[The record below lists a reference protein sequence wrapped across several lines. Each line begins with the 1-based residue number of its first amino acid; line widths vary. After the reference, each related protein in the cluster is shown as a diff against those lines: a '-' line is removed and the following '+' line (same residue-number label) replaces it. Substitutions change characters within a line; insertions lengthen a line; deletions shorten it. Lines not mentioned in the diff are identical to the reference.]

1 MKTPKTHILKIE
13 GKHLRDLMTCDKKA
27 EIRQNDRNYK
37 VGDILSF
44 NQGNV
49 LRNPEYMIHDNLE
62 IEFLITHMLFCE
74 GLYSGYVMLSV
85 QRITT

>member
-44 NQGNV
+44 NHGNP
-49 LRNPEYMIHDNLE
+49 LRKGE
-62 IEFLITHMLFCE
+62 IAEHERMELHFLITHMLFCE
-74 GLYSGYVMLSV
+74 GLYSGYVCLSV
-85 QRITT
+85 ERITK